1 MVEVRFG
8 IKAATSPLVEEVAVV
23 EVEEVKQVLAR
34 GLVLE
39 EVGVPSASSTVS
51 CLLRLRLAVEEGRAF
66 LNLLRVPSSY

>member
-51 CLLRLRLAVEEGRAF
+51 CLLRLRLAVEEGAF
-66 LNLLRVPSSY
+66 FDLRCVPGSN